1 MKTEVYNED
10 DKRDMEITEA
20 ILSIFRWNW
29 NTLNDTIKVKVVKG
43 WVTLSGAVEWQY
55 QKEAASTELDNFKG
69 VKGITNNIK
78 IQLKNTI
85 KIDATALKIAL
96 ENHFDL
102 DSKNIRIVVFGS
114 NIILEGSVDSCYQK
128 GLAEHISWKTP
139 GVTSITNELLL
150 AED

>member
-1 MKTEVYNED
+1 MKTEVCNKD
-10 DKRDMEITEA
+10 DKRDMEITDT

-55 QKEAASTELDNFKG
+55 QKEAASAELDNFKG